1 MSENGTNG
9 VNAENE
15 VLRPA
20 AVVDDNDAEDL
31 ARKEL
36 ELKRKERD
44 PPIVFQ
50 DTINVGLKY
59 IIVIVVAIVIFTYN
73 IVWYILNRIINRY
86 KMNWN
91 D

>member
-9 VNAENE
+9 VNAENG

>member
-9 VNAENE
+9 VNAENT

-20 AVVDDNDAEDL
+20 AVVDDNDADDL

-59 IIVIVVAIVIFTYN
+59 MIVIV
-73 IVWYILNRIINRY
+73 
-86 KMNWN
+86 
-91 D
+91 

>member
-9 VNAENE
+9 VIAENE

-20 AVVDDNDAEDL
+20 AVVDDNDADDL
-31 ARKEL
+31 AKKEL

-50 DTINVGLKY
+50 DTINVRLKY
-59 IIVIVVAIVIFTYN
+59 MIVIV
-73 IVWYILNRIINRY
+73 
-86 KMNWN
+86 
-91 D
+91 

>member
-15 VLRPA
+15 VLRPTA
-20 AVVDDNDAEDL
+20 TIDDNDAEDL

-50 DTINVGLKY
+50 DTINVRLKY
-59 IIVIVVAIVIFTYN
+59 MIVTV
-73 IVWYILNRIINRY
+73 
-86 KMNWN
+86 
-91 D
+91 